1 MLKTS
6 ANKDNEKNLVA
17 KRPLN
22 MSLNNKKIK
31 NAFPY
36 LNAILSV
43 KNQILMLK
51 KDLKSNKKL
60 SKC

>member
-1 MLKTS
+1 MHIK
-6 ANKDNEKNLVA
+6 KKNSIV

-31 NAFPY
+31 NIFPY
-36 LNAILSV
+36 LNSRLNI
-43 KNQILMLK
+43 KKQILMLK
-51 KDLKSNKKL
+51 KDLKSNMML